1 MRFICFLIL
10 ISSTNLFAGG
20 RELPVGTFPGLTF
33 SLEKKGAT
41 IFSNKEVHYHRSTL
55 QIRKI
60 SSYIYEFT
68 VAVYLQETPVSKA
81 LSETRVDRYTVI
93 WKSEAMGTLINEK
106 KQYNKERSEFLL
118 LPTNFTIKSLVSASG
133 IVETQTYRIE

>member
-10 ISSTNLFAGG
+10 ISSTNLFAGE
-20 RELPVGTFPGLTF
+20 RKLPVGTFPGLSFT
-33 SLEKKGAT
+33 LEKNGGT

-60 SSYIYEFT
+60 SSHTYEFT

-81 LSETRVDRYTVI
+81 LSDTRVDRYTVL
-93 WKSEAMGTLINEK
+93 WKGEATGTLINEK
-106 KQYNKERSEFLL
+106 KQYDKERSEFLL

-133 IVETQTYRIE
+133 IIETQTYRIE